1 MNVEL
6 LRRELNLITD
16 EALKNKVEAILQN
29 IPEVMEH
36 KPSSSS
42 GKYHPDFDN
51 TDGGNI
57 KHTKAVVK
65 VAEKLVDGFSSWN
78 FVKLYLIADYV
89 YAACIL
95 HDMCKYGTD
104 PDTATH
110 TVHEHPK
117 LAGDLIRSDYPHVAV
132 LIDSHMGKWNT
143 SKYSNVTLPVPETF
157 MQIIVHIAD
166 CIAAQKWVG
175 NGILEG

>member
-6 LRRELNLITD
+6 LRRELNLIKD

-42 GKYHPDFDN
+42 GRYHPDFDN
-51 TDGGNI
+51 SDGGNI

-65 VAEKLVDGFSSWN
+65 VAEKLVDGFSSWDYAVYN
-78 FVKLYLIADYV
+78 LNADYI

-117 LAGDLIRSDYPHVAV
+117 LAGDLIRSDYPHVAF

-143 SKYSNVTLPVPETF
+143 SKYSNVTLPVPVTF
-157 MQIIVHIAD
+157 MQKIVHIAD
-166 CIAAQKWVG
+166 CIASQKWISDK
-175 NGILEG
+175 ILD

>member
-1 MNVEL
+1 MKNVKQKKRKKMNVEL
-6 LRRELNLITD
+6 LRREVNLIKD
-16 EALKNKVEAILQN
+16 EALRNKVETILQD

-42 GKYHPDFDN
+42 DKYHPDFDRI
-51 TDGGNI
+51 DGGNI
-57 KHTKAVVK
+57 NHTKAVVK

-78 FVKLYLIADYV
+78 YALHSINADHI

-104 PDTATH
+104 PDNTDH

-117 LAGDLIRSDYPHVAV
+117 LAGDLIRADYPHVAF

-143 SKYSNVTLPVPETF
+143 SR
-157 MQIIVHIAD
+157 
-166 CIAAQKWVG
+166 C
-175 NGILEG
+175 